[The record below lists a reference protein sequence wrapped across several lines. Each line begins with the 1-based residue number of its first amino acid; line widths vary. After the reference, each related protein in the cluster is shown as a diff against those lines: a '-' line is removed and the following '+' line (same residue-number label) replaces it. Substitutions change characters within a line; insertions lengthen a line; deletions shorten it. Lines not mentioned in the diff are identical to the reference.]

1 MLACVCFF
9 RRPRETW
16 LRWYAQQHMPSWF
29 LRKLQ
34 GSLHGHE
41 PEFLP
46 HLWPHCC
53 GGGLSGGHIAHSES
67 AMIGGV
73 SGKCLPPLAI
83 RFSSSMEG
91 DHKPATASHPGTE
104 HIARA
109 CWAQTIGL
117 TPLLPPDFRRAYG
130 TCVATSRQP
139 PRLPKV
145 SQYGCEIPRSTS
157 DAHASASATLTVTAS
172 PYWCRQTRPPN

>member
-73 SGKCLPPLAI
+73 SGKCLPPPRNSVQFIYGGGPQTRYSIASRHRTHCPRVL
-83 RFSSSMEG
+83 G
-91 DHKPATASHPGTE
+91 PDHRPYSTASS
-104 HIARA
+104 R
-109 CWAQTIGL
+109 
-117 TPLLPPDFRRAYG
+117 LPPGVRDM
-130 TCVATSRQP
+130 
-139 PRLPKV
+139 
-145 SQYGCEIPRSTS
+145 RSDKPST
-157 DAHASASATLTVTAS
+157 AEAAQGEAIWLRNTTLN
-172 PYWCRQTRPPN
+172 C